1 MDIRK
6 IDDRFS
12 VTGQIG
18 AADIPAI
25 AAAGFKGIV
34 CNRPDLEGYDQ
45 PPHMDLKGAAAK
57 AGLSFAYIPVV
68 PGAPLVHEPQELAA
82 FIKEAA
88 GPVLGYCR
96 SGARAANLYAMAMAN
111 AG

>member
-18 AADIPAI
+18 VSDIAAI
-25 AAAGFKGIV
+25 AASGFKAIV

-45 PPHMDLKGAAAK
+45 PPHMDIKDAAAQ
-57 AGLSFAYIPVV
+57 AGLGFAYIPIV
-68 PGAPLVHEPQELAA
+68 PGAPLGHEPQEMAA
-82 FIKEAA
+82 VLRDAG

-96 SGARAANLYAMAMAN
+96 SGARAASLYAMALQK
-111 AG
+111 

>member
-18 AADIPAI
+18 VADVPAI
-25 AAAGFKGIV
+25 AAAGFKAIV

-45 PPHMDLKGAAAK
+45 PPHTDIKDAATR
-57 AGLSFAYIPVV
+57 AGLGFAYIPVT
-68 PGAPLVHEPQELAA
+68 PGAPLIHEPQEMAA
-82 FIKEAA
+82 VLNEAG

-96 SGARAANLYAMAMAN
+96 SGARAANLYQLAMAN
-111 AG
+111 

>member
-12 VTGQIG
+12 VTGQINIT
-18 AADIPAI
+18 DIAAI

-34 CNRPDLEGYDQ
+34 CNRPDLEGFDQ
-45 PPHMDLKGAAAK
+45 PPHTDIKDAAAK
-57 AGLSFAYIPVV
+57 SGLGFAYIPIV
-68 PGAPLVHEPQELAA
+68 PGAPLGHEPQEMAA
-82 FIKEAA
+82 VLRDAG

-96 SGARAANLYAMAMAN
+96 SGARAANLYAMALAT
-111 AG
+111 AA

>member
-18 AADIPAI
+18 VVDIPAI
-25 AAAGFKGIV
+25 ATAGFKGIV
-34 CNRPDLEGYDQ
+34 CNRPDLEGFDQ
-45 PPHMDLKGAAAK
+45 PPHMDLKDAAEK
-57 AGLSFAYIPVV
+57 AGLSFAYIPVA
-68 PGAPLVHEPQELAA
+68 PGAPLVHEPMQMAA
-82 FIKEAA
+82 FIEEVS

-96 SGARAANLYAMAMAN
+96 SGARAANLFAMALA
-111 AG
+111 AAA